1 MPFWNIFSMLIPSC
15 LRPELYK
22 SMVLELNASDD
33 RGINVVRTKIK
44 DIIALCSSCFQYF
57 RGYPCPPYKITIL
70 EEADSMTE
78 DAQAC
83 FFCSFMMGYLQI

>member
-1 MPFWNIFSMLIPSC
+1 
-15 LRPELYK
+15 
-22 SMVLELNASDD
+22 MVLELNASDD